1 MKKQNG
7 IQRTEQL
14 NPVQAQQ
21 YLSSH
26 NCLLL
31 LLIVA
36 CETVL
41 VQVGTFNL
49 FSGLI
54 FQPINGRYMRAVQ
67 VAL

>member
-14 NPVQAQQ
+14 NPIQAQQ

-26 NCLLL
+26 NCKST
-31 LLIVA
+31 A
-36 CETVL
+36 SSYSETVL
-41 VQVGTFNL
+41 VQVGAFNL

-67 VAL
+67 VEQ